1 MPFIFNR
8 YSGLLLIFFVHGLVY
23 ALLLLRKGI
32 RNERDSDKWLAL
44 FLFLC
49 ILYICP
55 WMLGYAGWYNGQV
68 CLPCRNFMF
77 YMPMQHTLLM
87 GPVIYFYVQS
97 LLNPQFRFSRK
108 HALHLLPAALY
119 IIWNSIVAITDGLI
133 LKRYYLMDGKNDP
146 DFQPWYIAAGL
157 LSVLLYL
164 LLCLR
169 YYNNYRKF
177 IVQELSFAD
186 SVTFQW
192 VRNFLIACFAYFLF
206 SIIFRLIDL
215 FFGTDDTRQMW
226 WYYLLFAIIFYYIA
240 ITGYTNSIET
250 RTSFQLDFLK
260 YQLPLLLPAPE
271 NPQND
276 AEDIGYEEIIAI
288 GTGKTQP
295 DIDFSFWKEK
305 VIERVV
311 NQKRY
316 TDPELTLTDL
326 AKELN
331 TNASLLSKVINQSL
345 KMNFN
350 DFVNHYRV
358 AEVKSRLQDPDYAHL
373 TIMSIAYEAG
383 FNSKATFNR
392 AFKKLTGKN
401 PKDFISS

>member
-1 MPFIFNR
+1 
-8 YSGLLLIFFVHGLVY
+8 
-23 ALLLLRKGI
+23 
-32 RNERDSDKWLAL
+32 
-44 FLFLC
+44 
-49 ILYICP
+49 
-55 WMLGYAGWYNGQV
+55 
-68 CLPCRNFMF
+68 
-77 YMPMQHTLLM
+77 
-87 GPVIYFYVQS
+87 
-97 LLNPQFRFSRK
+97 
-108 HALHLLPAALY
+108 
-119 IIWNSIVAITDGLI
+119 
-133 LKRYYLMDGKNDP
+133 
-146 DFQPWYIAAGL
+146 
-157 LSVLLYL
+157 
-164 LLCLR
+164 
-169 YYNNYRKF
+169 
-177 IVQELSFAD
+177 
-186 SVTFQW
+186 
-192 VRNFLIACFAYFLF
+192 
-206 SIIFRLIDL
+206 
-215 FFGTDDTRQMW
+215 MW